1 MVEIPKEVLELL
13 NNDNATKVLATKTP
27 EGDVHAIVVGSVS
40 APNPRTI
47 VFGTLVM
54 KKTSKNLRMMMKKN
68 ELAAVLVARQTVSYE
83 IRCKI
88 KKQSKK
94 GKELDRMNELLEPM
108 GLRMTSVWYLEPVE
122 VWDQSASYQAGTK
135 VV

>member
-1 MVEIPKEVLELL
+1 MVEIPKEVFELL

-27 EGDVHAIVVGSVS
+27 EGDVHAIVLGSLS
-40 APNPRTI
+40 APNPKSI

-54 KKTSKNLRMMMKKN
+54 KKSSQNLRAMMEKG
-68 ELAAVLVARQTVSYE
+68 ELAAVLVAWKTVSYE

-94 GKELDRMNELLEPM
+94 GKELVRMNELLAPM
-108 GLRMTSVWYLEPVE
+108 GLKMTSVWYLEPVE
-122 VWDQSASYQAGTK
+122 VWNQSASYKAGTK